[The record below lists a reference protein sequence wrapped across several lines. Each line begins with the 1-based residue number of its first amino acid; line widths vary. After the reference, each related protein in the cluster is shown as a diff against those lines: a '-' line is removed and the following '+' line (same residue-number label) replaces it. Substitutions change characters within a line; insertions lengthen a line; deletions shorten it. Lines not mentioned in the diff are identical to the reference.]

1 MPNIRNV
8 FKNLVIGISLLSLA
22 ACSTVGS
29 ENVPTR
35 ITAPAED
42 PFKDINAFNF
52 KANRVLDRY
61 MMRPI
66 SSGYR
71 TVVPK
76 PARKGITNLLR
87 NLMEPW
93 TALNEI
99 LQLDFAE
106 AGHTTARFIVNSTVG
121 IVGLF
126 DPAKKMGLDRHD
138 EDLGQTLAVWGV
150 PPGPYVMIPFF
161 GPSNLR
167 DAFGLGVD
175 FLVEP
180 VSTIAHNNGYHI
192 EAYSRTFMEGL
203 DFRARN
209 HDIITEFVEK
219 KHGYIRFKSFYEQT
233 RAYEIRNGQPAP
245 DEEDLFDFEDD
256 CFDEDELEDEA
267 ADTESSN
274 EDTSK
279 EDNPETGVCQ

>member
-1 MPNIRNV
+1 MPKLGKI
-8 FKNLVIGISLLSLA
+8 FKSFILGFSLLGLA

-29 ENVPTR
+29 ENVPTQV
-35 ITAPAED
+35 TAPAED
-42 PFKDINAFNF
+42 PFEGLNKFSF
-52 KANRVLDRY
+52 TANKVMDRY

-71 TVVPK
+71 KIVPQQ
-76 PARKGITNLLR
+76 ARYGIRNILR

-93 TALNEI
+93 TAINEI
-99 LQLDFAE
+99 LQLDFSE

-121 IVGLF
+121 IAGLF
-126 DPAKKMGLDRHD
+126 DPAKKMGLDRHE

-150 PPGPYVMIPFF
+150 PPGPYIMLPFF
-161 GPSNLR
+161 GPSNAR
-167 DAFGLGVD
+167 DTFGLGVD

-180 VSTIAHNNGYHI
+180 VSTIAHNHGYHI

-209 HDIITEFVEK
+209 HDIITEFIEK
-219 KHGYIRFKSFYEQT
+219 DHGYIRFKSFYEQT

-256 CFDEDELEDEA
+256 CFDEDV
-267 ADTESSN
+267 S
-274 EDTSK
+274 EDTQK
-279 EDNPETGVCQ
+279 EPNKSDGSHEKANDGDHC

>member
-1 MPNIRNV
+1 MLKLGKIFKSFV
-8 FKNLVIGISLLSLA
+8 FGVSLLGLT

-29 ENVPTR
+29 ENVPTQ

-42 PFKDINAFNF
+42 PFEGINKFSFA
-52 KANRVLDRY
+52 ANKVMDRY

-71 TVVPK
+71 KVVPQQ
-76 PARKGITNLLR
+76 ARYGIRNLLR

-93 TALNEI
+93 TAINEI

-121 IVGLF
+121 IAGLF
-126 DPAKKMGLDRHD
+126 DPAKKIGLDRHE

-150 PPGPYVMIPFF
+150 PPGPYIMLPFF
-161 GPSNLR
+161 GPSNAR

-209 HDIITEFVEK
+209 HDIITEFIEK
-219 KHGYIRFKSFYEQT
+219 DHGYIRFKSFYEQT

-256 CFDEDELEDEA
+256 CYDEDVSEESTPELVKTDTDNDE
-267 ADTESSN
+267 N
-274 EDTSK
+274 R
-279 EDNPETGVCQ
+279 

>member
-1 MPNIRNV
+1 M
-8 FKNLVIGISLLSLA
+8 GASLLALA

-42 PFKDINAFNF
+42 PLKGINEFNF
-52 KANRVLDRY
+52 KANKVLDRY
-61 MMRPI
+61 MMRPV

-71 TVVPK
+71 KVVPE
-76 PARKGITNLLR
+76 PARRGITNLLR

-93 TALNEI
+93 TAINEI

-161 GPSNLR
+161 GPSNFR

-175 FLVEP
+175 FLLEP
-180 VSTIAHNNGYHI
+180 VSTIAHNHGYHI

-203 DFRARN
+203 DFRAHN

-219 KHGYIRFKSFYEQT
+219 DHGYIRFKSFYEQT

-245 DEEDLFDFEDD
+245 DEEDLFNFEDD
-256 CFDEDELEDEA
+256 CFGEDDIDDGA
-267 ADTESSN
+267 ADS
-274 EDTSK
+274 DTSDNEP
-279 EDNPETGVCQ
+279 EDNN

>member
-1 MPNIRNV
+1 MLKLGKV
-8 FKNLVIGISLLSLA
+8 FKSVVLGVSLLGLA

-35 ITAPAED
+35 ITAPASD
-42 PFKDINAFNF
+42 PFKDLNEFSFA
-52 KANRVLDRY
+52 ANKVMDRY

-71 TVVPK
+71 KVVPQQ
-76 PARKGITNLLR
+76 ARYGIRNLLR
-87 NLMEPW
+87 NLMEPR
-93 TALNEI
+93 TAINEI

-121 IVGLF
+121 IAGLF
-126 DPAKKMGLDRHD
+126 DPAKKIGLDRHE

-150 PPGPYVMIPFF
+150 PPGPYIMLPFF
-161 GPSNLR
+161 GPSNAR
-167 DAFGLGVD
+167 DTFGLGVD

-209 HDIITEFVEK
+209 HDIITEFIEK
-219 KHGYIRFKSFYEQT
+219 DHGYIRFKSFYEQT

-256 CFDEDELEDEA
+256 CFDEGTSEESPEA
-267 ADTESSN
+267 PKADSDAPKTESLSN
-274 EDTSK
+274 E
-279 EDNPETGVCQ
+279 